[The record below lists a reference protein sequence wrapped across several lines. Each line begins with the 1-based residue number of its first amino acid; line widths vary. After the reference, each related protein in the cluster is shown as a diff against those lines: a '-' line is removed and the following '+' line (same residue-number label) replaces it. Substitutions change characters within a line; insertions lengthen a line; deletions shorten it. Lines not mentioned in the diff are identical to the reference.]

1 MDKKTSRKLGRL
13 GVFYCAIYLASD
25 ITFWV
30 MVAAA
35 QLMSFQDS
43 WAFLNNWFYYLI
55 LVVKYLIV
63 SAVYFLN
70 VKKIKYYDGS
80 EEGLKKAEK
89 AYKNIVRSTVILFFV
104 FLFVL
109 LPDFYAI
116 YKSSKHALSF
126 NFLSFVLIM
135 EGSGAT
141 ICAAMYVFFLDR
153 FDKATEFLPFDIN
166 HKVISGIVGKG
177 VMVTTCSWGGF
188 ILTIIAAFIGQN
200 ERNLDWHSWVVYG
213 LSPVFVFNS
222 VVVMITMFR
231 LYHSI
236 SYSLKRISKVLKRL
250 FVNDYTHEVEGI
262 YSRDEFGSMAT
273 SINSFVRTTKSV
285 LQDIQKSAMTSHAMA
300 RELAVQTGASFNSVN
315 QIVESI
321 DNMNDSVNSETAA
334 FTKINESSR
343 IMSDTISGLN
353 RNIVNQAAAVEQ
365 SSAAIE
371 EMVANI
377 RSISAILEKNAA
389 TVSNLSTA
397 ANEGKNNI
405 ASSVLAAEKILKES
419 EGLLEASN
427 VIQNIAE
434 QTNLLAM
441 NAAIEAAH
449 AGEAGRG
456 FAVVANEIRKL
467 AEDSN
472 KQGKAISDNL
482 EKLQDSI
489 KEISQATHTASESFK
504 TIYRLTDS
512 VSSQE
517 DVIKHAMEEQAAGS
531 EQVLEAV
538 KMMTETTE
546 NVKLGASAISDN
558 NNEVKNNMS
567 KMEIEIDNF
576 NKVMNVVSKNAA
588 EITSSI
594 SETKKSSD
602 TNNVSVQTLATLVN
616 KFTVEEK
623 ESASALN
630 KVKRA

>member
-1 MDKKTSRKLGRL
+1 M
-13 GVFYCAIYLASD
+13 
-25 ITFWV
+25 
-30 MVAAA
+30 
-35 QLMSFQDS
+35 
-43 WAFLNNWFYYLI
+43 
-55 LVVKYLIV
+55 
-63 SAVYFLN
+63 
-70 VKKIKYYDGS
+70 
-80 EEGLKKAEK
+80 
-89 AYKNIVRSTVILFFV
+89 
-104 FLFVL
+104 
-109 LPDFYAI
+109 
-116 YKSSKHALSF
+116 
-126 NFLSFVLIM
+126 
-135 EGSGAT
+135 
-141 ICAAMYVFFLDR
+141 
-153 FDKATEFLPFDIN
+153 
-166 HKVISGIVGKG
+166 
-177 VMVTTCSWGGF
+177 
-188 ILTIIAAFIGQN
+188 
-200 ERNLDWHSWVVYG
+200 
-213 LSPVFVFNS
+213 
-222 VVVMITMFR
+222 
-231 LYHSI
+231 
-236 SYSLKRISKVLKRL
+236 
-250 FVNDYTHEVEGI
+250 
-262 YSRDEFGSMAT
+262 
-273 SINSFVRTTKSV
+273 
-285 LQDIQKSAMTSHAMA
+285 
-300 RELAVQTGASFNSVN
+300 
-315 QIVESI
+315 
-321 DNMNDSVNSETAA
+321 
-334 FTKINESSR
+334 
-343 IMSDTISGLN
+343 N

>member
-1 MDKKTSRKLGRL
+1 
-13 GVFYCAIYLASD
+13 
-25 ITFWV
+25 
-30 MVAAA
+30 
-35 QLMSFQDS
+35 
-43 WAFLNNWFYYLI
+43 
-55 LVVKYLIV
+55 
-63 SAVYFLN
+63 
-70 VKKIKYYDGS
+70 
-80 EEGLKKAEK
+80 
-89 AYKNIVRSTVILFFV
+89 
-104 FLFVL
+104 
-109 LPDFYAI
+109 
-116 YKSSKHALSF
+116 
-126 NFLSFVLIM
+126 
-135 EGSGAT
+135 
-141 ICAAMYVFFLDR
+141 
-153 FDKATEFLPFDIN
+153 
-166 HKVISGIVGKG
+166 
-177 VMVTTCSWGGF
+177 
-188 ILTIIAAFIGQN
+188 
-200 ERNLDWHSWVVYG
+200 
-213 LSPVFVFNS
+213 
-222 VVVMITMFR
+222 
-231 LYHSI
+231 
-236 SYSLKRISKVLKRL
+236 
-250 FVNDYTHEVEGI
+250 
-262 YSRDEFGSMAT
+262 
-273 SINSFVRTTKSV
+273 
-285 LQDIQKSAMTSHAMA
+285 
-300 RELAVQTGASFNSVN
+300 
-315 QIVESI
+315 
-321 DNMNDSVNSETAA
+321 
-334 FTKINESSR
+334 
-343 IMSDTISGLN
+343 
-353 RNIVNQAAAVEQ
+353 
-365 SSAAIE
+365 
-371 EMVANI
+371 
-377 RSISAILEKNAA
+377 
-389 TVSNLSTA
+389 
-397 ANEGKNNI
+397 
-405 ASSVLAAEKILKES
+405 
-419 EGLLEASN
+419 
-427 VIQNIAE
+427 
-434 QTNLLAM
+434 M